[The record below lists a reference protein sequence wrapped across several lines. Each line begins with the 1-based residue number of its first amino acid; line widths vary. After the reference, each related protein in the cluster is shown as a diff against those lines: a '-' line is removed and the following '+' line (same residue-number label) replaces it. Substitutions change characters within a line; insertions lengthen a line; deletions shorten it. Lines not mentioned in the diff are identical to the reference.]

1 MTREQVNTQ
10 VQNLLI
16 PLVEVSNHLESNQV
30 MLNYLDQEIARLA
43 QDIDGIILFNPSDYY
58 TKTQTNTFLSGKA
71 NLVGG
76 KIPENELPS
85 YVDDVLEF
93 DSFEDFP
100 TVGEGSKIYIDK
112 EENKTYR
119 WGGSIYVAIGSGA
132 PVSGSPNYIQNQ
144 SASAQSASFWI
155 DGNGKMTSG
164 NLTVDTIN
172 STVGV
177 VVNSTNNAYSS
188 ASYQLNGTQALQIGA
203 AGSSAENLTNTNY
216 ILSNSRDLVFTNNLT
231 ESMRIKSNGYVGIG
245 TNSPGSMLDVGGG
258 VRVLNRTFPTSGTG
272 IEFGYNLSG
281 QFGEI
286 YTYDRTNSAYKPM
299 GFGVAS
305 KQVYLKPDSKV
316 GINTDAPTAG
326 LHNVGT
332 TFLNGGVDIGDNA
345 YYDGTVALSI
355 KSNRN
360 WLFNMYNQYTQ
371 LVMGLHQ
378 NGNLRIGDANLS
390 TAPSKKITIDVSN
403 ATDFDGINIASTG
416 SNYGPRYWAT
426 NGNGVAGVFGV
437 YNSGFTTEGFND
449 KAHFGSTHS
458 IIIFSDAGVASGGSN
473 NVTFRVGGYGAD
485 QERMRITASG
495 NVGIGTTNPTEKLDV
510 DGKVKT
516 NSVVL
521 KSGTESVQIL
531 AATGSTNHDFI
542 LPATV
547 GANADYLA
555 SDGAG
560 GTRWVASPA
569 LSSHYT
575 PTLTDI
581 DNVTESTPYDCYYV
595 RTGNVV
601 TVHGSLS
608 LTPITTDGAE
618 VNISLP
624 VAPTSAFTDE
634 SQLTGTASSFNLF
647 GSVVADT
654 VNTKARLKVI
664 TSTISAETKYN
675 FSFSYRIS
683 ELW

>member
-93 DSFEDFP
+93 DSVEDFP
-100 TVGEGSKIYIDK
+100 TIGETSKIYIDK

-119 WGGSIYVAIGSGA
+119 WGGSVYVAIGSGA

-155 DGNGKMTSG
+155 DGNGKITSG
-164 NLTVDTIN
+164 NLTVDTTN

-188 ASYQLNGTQALQIGA
+188 SSYQLNGTQALQVGA

-216 ILSNSRDLVFTNNLT
+216 ILSNNRDLVFTNNLT

-245 TNSPGSMLDVGGG
+245 TNAPGSMLDVGGG

-332 TFLNGGVDIGDNA
+332 TFLNGGVDIGDTA
-345 YYDGTVALSI
+345 YFDGSVALSI
-355 KSNRN
+355 KSDRN
-360 WLFNMYNQYTQ
+360 WLFNMYNQYAQMLMCLTQ
-371 LVMGLHQ
+371 T
-378 NGNLRIGDANLS
+378 GNLSI
-390 TAPSKKITIDVSN
+390 
-403 ATDFDGINIASTG
+403 G
-416 SNYGPRYWAT
+416 SNISP
-426 NGNGVAGVFGV
+426 
-437 YNSGFTTEGFND
+437 S
-449 KAHFGSTHS
+449 
-458 IIIFSDAGVASGGSN
+458 
-473 NVTFRVGGYGAD
+473 
-485 QERMRITASG
+485 ERLEVS
-495 NVGIGTTNPTEKLDV
+495 
-510 DGKVKT
+510 GKVK
-516 NSVVL
+516 SEGIIL
-521 KSGTESVQIL
+521 KSATESVQIL

-560 GTRWVASPA
+560 GTRWVSSPA

-581 DNVTESTPYDCYYV
+581 DNVTESTPYDCYYL

-634 SQLTGTASSFNLF
+634 SQLTGTASAFNLF